1 MKRLAVFASGNGTNF
16 EAIVSAAERGELPAR
31 VVLLICDR
39 PGARVVER
47 AAAHGVETLAFAP
60 KEYASKADYER
71 EIIARL
77 DAAGVE
83 LVCLAGYMRII
94 TDTLL
99 SRYGGRIINIHPS
112 LLPAFPGARAV
123 EQALAYGVKVYGVT
137 IHHVDQTV
145 DGGRIIAQR
154 AVPYEG
160 HDIDELFSLV
170 HAAEHELYPATI
182 ARLLA
187 GEVS

>member
-1 MKRLAVFASGNGTNF
+1 
-16 EAIVSAAERGELPAR
+16 
-31 VVLLICDR
+31 
-39 PGARVVER
+39 
-47 AAAHGVETLAFAP
+47 
-60 KEYASKADYER
+60 
-71 EIIARL
+71 
-77 DAAGVE
+77 
-83 LVCLAGYMRII
+83 MRII

-123 EQALAYGVKVYGVT
+123 EQALSYGVKVYGVT

-160 HDIDELFSLV
+160 HDLDELFRLV